1 MADKNK
7 NLSVQNGQKVISM
20 KLFATWEVEKSSPNC
35 IARICSLR
43 LTRLI
48 VLKPLENELT
58 SVIIAMKMQSSKRV
72 LRSNEIEIPRG
83 DTADVQL
90 DLSFMLQYPHFLKR
104 DGNKLQVMLQRRK
117 RYKNRPIIGYKTLA
131 VGQLSMAEVL
141 QHTDNR
147 EMALYTDIKD
157 HKNVVAKVTMLNISS
172 SPVDHEENQN
182 GRRKMASDA
191 DRSPDIDVDSED
203 DENEEDQENWSNDEL
218 SDSEPMMLEDG
229 HSRQRKVNRSKVRPA
244 MNRQRNLKQKFVAL
258 LKRFKISEEV
268 LDVGADHEML
278 GDGENPADIDD
289 LIEELEELSDSEPEL
304 DTMSVMSTP
313 KPRLRPFFTGQGS
326 TNEIDRQSLTDLP
339 SRNLGSDD
347 SSNSQAERDTDPE
360 TSEVAMA
367 TSIEV
372 PTFNTEHVK
381 QQETNSGKSHTHLP
395 STPQKQV
402 HQVHQTQFLANP
414 QKAVSRER
422 ATSYKEKKERKEH
435 RHLERCHSMGLADQ
449 LPRKALLDQLSLVL
463 GGSDDKLPDSLLL
476 VNTAEWQGQLL
487 VQKLQEKQLRMIC
500 TCSDADVRATVNF
513 LVSKIQKFCNYNS
526 RSPHAAKIGIAGGD
540 GFINSV
546 LRPYVEQFSA
556 KSPDWQTYVKFLIIP
571 FGSSAVGKYLA
582 HIDNTYN
589 SLFGD
594 WMWKDTFERTDSSSN
609 KLEQDQ
615 VYGRISKYL
624 SSAGGIVQIPI
635 AEAMV
640 MCRGKGS
647 EEESCQVF
655 VPFLCEVKIGTS
667 DVLMTSMDM
676 DDSIP
681 QPSLSSSPPQQNVS
695 NLDKNTPPNSPN
707 VSGSAPFVGVTPPSA
722 SGSYSPREY
731 VELQVDYWTMV
742 NKTESSDKV
751 DKSSK
756 KDSNKSSLKSV
767 FKSLQVVR
775 LSPQHLL
782 PSLADNQ
789 TVPFALTVVTREK
802 KQKIRIGKKSKE
814 ESKTSTYEGISRLIC
829 TSKSLNQSLK
839 VTVDGVDW
847 VGVKFFQLSSQWQTH
862 IKHFPVCTFTTDI
875 GPVT

>member
-1 MADKNK
+1 MADKSK

-35 IARICSLR
+35 IPRICSLR

-83 DTADVQL
+83 GIADVQL

-141 QHTDNR
+141 QHTGNR
-147 EMALYTDIKD
+147 EMSLYTDIKD
-157 HKNVVAKVTMLNISS
+157 HKNVVAKVMMLNISS

-182 GRRKMASDA
+182 GRRKIASSDA
-191 DRSPDIDVDSED
+191 DRSPDIDVDSDD

-229 HSRQRKVNRSKVRPA
+229 HSRQRKVNRTKVRPA

-268 LDVGADHEML
+268 LDAGADHEIL

-289 LIEELEELSDSEPEL
+289 LIEELEDLSDSEPEL

-326 TNEIDRQSLTDLP
+326 TNEIDRQSLTDIP

-367 TSIEV
+367 TSLEV
-372 PTFNTEHVK
+372 PTFNTEHMK
-381 QQETNSGKSHTHLP
+381 
-395 STPQKQV
+395 
-402 HQVHQTQFLANP
+402 
-414 QKAVSRER
+414 
-422 ATSYKEKKERKEH
+422 
-435 RHLERCHSMGLADQ
+435 LE
-449 LPRKALLDQLSLVL
+449 PRKALLDQLTLVL
-463 GGSDDKLPDSLLL
+463 GGSDDKLPDNLLL
-476 VNTAEWQGQLL
+476 VNTAEWQGQLF
-487 VQKLQEKQLRMIC
+487 VQKLQDKHLRMIC
-500 TCSDADVRATVNF
+500 TCSDADVRATINF

-526 RSPHAAKIGIAGGD
+526 RSPNATKIGIAGGD

-556 KSPDWQTYVKFLIIP
+556 KSPDWQTYVKFLVIP

-582 HIDNTYN
+582 HIDSTYN

-609 KLEQDQ
+609 KLEQEQ
-615 VYGRISKYL
+615 VYARISKYL

-640 MCRGKGS
+640 MCKVKGS
-647 EEESCQVF
+647 DEESCQVF
-655 VPFLCEVKIGTS
+655 VPFLCEVKIGTTEA
-667 DVLMTSMDM
+667 LMTSIDL
-676 DDSIP
+676 DESIP
-681 QPSLSSSPPQQNVS
+681 APSLSSSPPQQNVATV
-695 NLDKNTPPNSPN
+695 DKNTPPNSPN
-707 VSGSAPFVGVTPPSA
+707 VSGSAPFLGVTPPTASA
-722 SGSYSPREY
+722 SYSPREY
-731 VELQVDYWTMV
+731 VELQVDYWTMA

-767 FKSLQVVR
+767 FKSLHVVR
-775 LSPQHLL
+775 LSPQHQL
-782 PSLADNQ
+782 PALAENQ
-789 TVPFALTVVTREK
+789 TVPFALIVVTREK

-814 ESKTSTYEGISRLIC
+814 ESKTSVYDGISRLIC

-847 VGVKFFQLSSQWQTH
+847 MGVKFFQLSSQWQTH
-862 IKHFPVCTFTTDI
+862 IKHFPVCTFTADI

>member
-347 SSNSQAERDTDPE
+347 SSNSQA
-360 TSEVAMA
+360 
-367 TSIEV
+367 
-372 PTFNTEHVK
+372 
-381 QQETNSGKSHTHLP
+381 
-395 STPQKQV
+395 
-402 HQVHQTQFLANP
+402 
-414 QKAVSRER
+414 
-422 ATSYKEKKERKEH
+422 
-435 RHLERCHSMGLADQ
+435 
-449 LPRKALLDQLSLVL
+449 PRKALLDQLSLVL

>member
-1 MADKNK
+1 MADKSK

-35 IARICSLR
+35 IPRICSLR

-83 DTADVQL
+83 GIADVQL

-141 QHTDNR
+141 QHTGNR
-147 EMALYTDIKD
+147 EMSLYTDIKD
-157 HKNVVAKVTMLNISS
+157 HKNVVAKVMMLNISS

-182 GRRKMASDA
+182 GRRKIASSDA
-191 DRSPDIDVDSED
+191 DRSPDIDVDSDD

-229 HSRQRKVNRSKVRPA
+229 HSRQRKVNRTKVRPA

-268 LDVGADHEML
+268 LDAGADHEIL

-289 LIEELEELSDSEPEL
+289 LIEELEDLSDSEPEL

-326 TNEIDRQSLTDLP
+326 TNEIDRQSLT
-339 SRNLGSDD
+339 
-347 SSNSQAERDTDPE
+347 
-360 TSEVAMA
+360 
-367 TSIEV
+367 
-372 PTFNTEHVK
+372 
-381 QQETNSGKSHTHLP
+381 
-395 STPQKQV
+395 
-402 HQVHQTQFLANP
+402 
-414 QKAVSRER
+414 
-422 ATSYKEKKERKEH
+422 
-435 RHLERCHSMGLADQ
+435 
-449 LPRKALLDQLSLVL
+449 PRKALLDQLTLVL
-463 GGSDDKLPDSLLL
+463 GGSDDKLPDNLLL
-476 VNTAEWQGQLL
+476 VNTAEWQGQLF
-487 VQKLQEKQLRMIC
+487 VQKLQDKHLRMIC
-500 TCSDADVRATVNF
+500 TCSDADVRATINF

-526 RSPHAAKIGIAGGD
+526 RSPNATKIGIAGGD

-556 KSPDWQTYVKFLIIP
+556 KSPDWQTYVKFLVIP

-582 HIDNTYN
+582 HIDSTYN

-609 KLEQDQ
+609 KLEQEQ
-615 VYGRISKYL
+615 VYARISKYL

-640 MCRGKGS
+640 MCKVKGS
-647 EEESCQVF
+647 DEESCQVF
-655 VPFLCEVKIGTS
+655 VPFLCEVKIGTTEA
-667 DVLMTSMDM
+667 LMTSIDL
-676 DDSIP
+676 DESIP
-681 QPSLSSSPPQQNVS
+681 APSLSSSPPQQNVATV
-695 NLDKNTPPNSPN
+695 DKNTPPNSPN
-707 VSGSAPFVGVTPPSA
+707 VSGSAPFLGVTPPTASA
-722 SGSYSPREY
+722 SYSPREY
-731 VELQVDYWTMV
+731 VELQVDYWTMA

-767 FKSLQVVR
+767 FKSLHVVR
-775 LSPQHLL
+775 LSPQHQL
-782 PSLADNQ
+782 PALAENQ
-789 TVPFALTVVTREK
+789 TVPFALIVVTREK

-814 ESKTSTYEGISRLIC
+814 ESKTSVYDGISRLIC

-847 VGVKFFQLSSQWQTH
+847 MGVKFFQLSSQWQTH
-862 IKHFPVCTFTTDI
+862 IKHFPVCTFTADI

>member
-326 TNEIDRQSLTDLP
+326 TNEIDRQSLT
-339 SRNLGSDD
+339 
-347 SSNSQAERDTDPE
+347 ERDTDPE

-381 QQETNSGKSHTHLP
+381 QQE
-395 STPQKQV
+395 
-402 HQVHQTQFLANP
+402 
-414 QKAVSRER
+414 
-422 ATSYKEKKERKEH
+422 
-435 RHLERCHSMGLADQ
+435 
-449 LPRKALLDQLSLVL
+449 PRKALLDQLSLVL

>member
-1 MADKNK
+1 MADKSK

-35 IARICSLR
+35 IPRICSLR

-83 DTADVQL
+83 GIADVQL

-141 QHTDNR
+141 QHTGNR
-147 EMALYTDIKD
+147 EMSLYTDIKD
-157 HKNVVAKVTMLNISS
+157 HKNVVAKVMMLNISS

-182 GRRKMASDA
+182 GRRKIASSDA
-191 DRSPDIDVDSED
+191 DRSPDIDVDSDD

-229 HSRQRKVNRSKVRPA
+229 HSRQRKVNRTKVRPA

-268 LDVGADHEML
+268 LDAGADHEIL

-289 LIEELEELSDSEPEL
+289 LIEELEDLSDSEPEL

-326 TNEIDRQSLTDLP
+326 TNEIDRQSLTDIP

-367 TSIEV
+367 TSLEV
-372 PTFNTEHVK
+372 PTFNTEHMK
-381 QQETNSGKSHTHLP
+381 LETNSGKSHTQSL
-395 STPQKQV
+395 STPQKPV
-402 HQVHQTQFLANP
+402 HATQFLSNP
-414 QKAVSRER
+414 LKTVVRER
-422 ATSYKEKKERKEH
+422 ATSYKEKKEKKEH

-449 LPRKALLDQLSLVL
+449 LPRKALLDQLTLVL
-463 GGSDDKLPDSLLL
+463 GGSDDKLPDNLLL
-476 VNTAEWQGQLL
+476 VNTAEWQGQLF
-487 VQKLQEKQLRMIC
+487 VQKLQDKHLRMIC
-500 TCSDADVRATVNF
+500 TCSDADVRATINF

-526 RSPHAAKIGIAGGD
+526 RSPNATKIGIAGGD

-556 KSPDWQTYVKFLIIP
+556 KSPDWQTYVKFLVIP

-582 HIDNTYN
+582 HIDSTYN

-609 KLEQDQ
+609 KLEQEQ
-615 VYGRISKYL
+615 VYARISKYL

-640 MCRGKGS
+640 MCKVKGS
-647 EEESCQVF
+647 DEESCQVF
-655 VPFLCEVKIGTS
+655 VPFLCEVKIGTTEA
-667 DVLMTSMDM
+667 LMTSIDL
-676 DDSIP
+676 DESIP
-681 QPSLSSSPPQQNVS
+681 APSLSSSPPQQNVATV
-695 NLDKNTPPNSPN
+695 DKNTPPNSPN
-707 VSGSAPFVGVTPPSA
+707 VSGSAPFLGVTPPTASA
-722 SGSYSPREY
+722 SYSPREY
-731 VELQVDYWTMV
+731 VELQVDYWTMA

-767 FKSLQVVR
+767 FKSLHVVR
-775 LSPQHLL
+775 LSPQHQL
-782 PSLADNQ
+782 PALAENQ
-789 TVPFALTVVTREK
+789 TVPFALIVVTREK

-814 ESKTSTYEGISRLIC
+814 ESKTSVYDGISRLIC

-847 VGVKFFQLSSQWQTH
+847 MGVKFFQLSSQWQTH
-862 IKHFPVCTFTTDI
+862 IKHFPVCTFTADI

>member
-347 SSNSQAERDTDPE
+347 SSNSQARNHRISFDELKRKERDTDPE

-381 QQETNSGKSHTHLP
+381 QQE
-395 STPQKQV
+395 
-402 HQVHQTQFLANP
+402 
-414 QKAVSRER
+414 
-422 ATSYKEKKERKEH
+422 
-435 RHLERCHSMGLADQ
+435 
-449 LPRKALLDQLSLVL
+449 PRKALLDQLSLVL